1 MKATFLLLME
11 GDMLLSLAGKD
22 FLTFK
27 DFYVEFSGG
36 MNAITGESGAG
47 KTVFLKA
54 LWAVL
59 GFPPLWDNDGSGSV
73 EGNFAVDD
81 SLLSK
86 LGDMGVDINGDQ
98 LLVSVSFTG
107 QRTIYRIN
115 GKMVPKQIV
124 QSAFRDRVEIHSQ
137 HSSISLL
144 DESKHHII
152 LDHALG
158 GDTSLTRYSELY
170 AEYIKVRR
178 ELDSFIVDPSQIERE
193 KDFLEFQIRE
203 IEQADLQPH
212 EDEVIEMKY
221 TRYRNAQMLLE
232 TFQELTDLLKDGEL
246 SIYNSLNDARATV
259 EKIRNFGYKDW
270 LDNLQIALE
279 ELDSLYTKIEEERS
293 TLEIDD
299 EEFSAIESRIT
310 IIQGLKRKYG
320 DSVEKILVRLEEF
333 KKELGTLKELEGRK
347 ERLKKNEEELLSSL
361 KETGR
366 IVDQKRLVRAK
377 EIEEQIRVH
386 LEDLRMKGAELR
398 FHLEPELMPRSY
410 GTSKVTMVVK
420 TNPGMDLMEIGS
432 VASGGELSRFLLALE
447 SALKNQLDLKTIVFD
462 EVDSG
467 VGQRLGTVVSGKLE
481 EISREIQTIVI
492 THLPQIAM
500 SSDRHFVVRK
510 QQVHNETIS
519 IIEELHGSSKEREI
533 EEMSGQIPD

>member
-398 FHLEPELMPRSY
+398 FHLKPELMPRSY